1 MGSIWGFAILYHV
14 EKVAFDALGS
24 PVFSL
29 EMAADSVESRD
40 AETWEEALGFHSVL
54 VICGSEF
61 LRPVNQVP
69 GLWLPPVLATQVRLI
84 AAQMDLVPPGF
95 LEDPICTKPVCA
107 AGFSPDQE
115 LDGDSL

>member
-1 MGSIWGFAILYHV
+1 MGPSWGFAILHHL

-24 PVFSL
+24 PVFL

-40 AETWEEALGFHSVL
+40 GEMWEEALGFHSVL
-54 VICGSEF
+54 VPCGSE
-61 LRPVNQVP
+61 LLLPLNQVP
-69 GLWLPPVLATQVRLI
+69 GLWLPPVLATQVQLT
-84 AAQMDLVPPGF
+84 AAQRDSVPPGF

-107 AGFSPDQE
+107 AGFSPDQG

>member
-1 MGSIWGFAILYHV
+1 MGPSWGFAILYHL

-24 PVFSL
+24 P

-40 AETWEEALGFHSVL
+40 GETWEEALGFL
-54 VICGSEF
+54 VTCGSEF
-61 LRPVNQVP
+61 LLPLNQVP
-69 GLWLPPVLATQVRLI
+69 GLWLPPVLATQVQLI

-95 LEDPICTKPVCA
+95 LKDPICTKSVCTA
-107 AGFSPDQE
+107 SFSPDQG